1 MTELRTT
8 WRQLLRAPA
17 HVATVVASLGIAM
30 AVCGAVFSALNALL
44 FSDVPGV
51 VDRNSLVRIRWAGQA
66 ASFTPAEFD
75 ALATALAGDTGG
87 AAAQGESD
95 RADRPPGRSRQ
106 RPRGL
111 RVGRALRDPRHAAAA
126 RPAVDAERTASREP
140 CLPWSSPSRCGAV
153 PSTAIPP

>member
-30 AVCGAVFSALNALL
+30 AVCGAAFSALNALL

-75 ALATALAGDTGG
+75 APCHG
-87 AAAQGESD
+87 AC
-95 RADRPPGRSRQ
+95 R
-106 RPRGL
+106 
-111 RVGRALRDPRHAAAA
+111 RHG
-126 RPAVDAERTASREP
+126 
-140 CLPWSSPSRCGAV
+140 RCGR
-153 PSTAIPP
+153 PG